1 MTLHL
6 VKLCVGVDTLDEL
19 NAFIDQRLSALRA
32 RGEPAEQIH
41 TTRMIPKRAEEL
53 LAGGS
58 LYWVIKGNVQGRQRL
73 IDIRPFTDGE
83 GISRC
88 RLVLEPTVCPTQWQP
103 RRAFQG
109 WRYLKAQEAPRDLA
123 DEDEGTLGLP
133 PEMRRELAS
142 LGLL

>member
-6 VKLCVGVDTLDEL
+6 VKLCVGVDTIDEL
-19 NAFIDQRLSALRA
+19 TAHIGERLAVLKA
-32 RGEPAEQIH
+32 RGEPAEQLH
-41 TTRMIPKRAEEL
+41 TTRMVPKRAEEL
-53 LAGGS
+53 LEGGS
-58 LYWVIKGNVQGRQRL
+58 LYWVIKGNVQARQRL
-73 IDIRPFTDGE
+73 LDIRPFTDGE

-88 RLVLEPTVCPTQWQP
+88 RLVLEPVVRPTEWQP

-123 DEDEGTLGLP
+123 GEGEGILDLP